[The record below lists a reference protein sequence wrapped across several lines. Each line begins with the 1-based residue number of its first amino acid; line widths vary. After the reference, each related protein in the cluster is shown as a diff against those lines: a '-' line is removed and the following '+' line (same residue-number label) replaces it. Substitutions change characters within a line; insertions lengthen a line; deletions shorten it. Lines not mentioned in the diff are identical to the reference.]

1 MKQHLRSY
9 RLFESAFQE
18 VLYHGTDKTF
28 DEFKLGMPTKNDTY
42 NTISDNGIGV
52 FFTDNLIM
60 AKWFAGLVDYNP
72 KEDRYENTGKAGRVI
87 EARIHLDNPYVIEG
101 VDPNND
107 EDGAHE
113 YFTQIERFK
122 DPGKNSKT
130 IWLIRDMTA

>member
-1 MKQHLRSY
+1 
-9 RLFESAFQE
+9 
-18 VLYHGTDKTF
+18 VLI
-28 DEFKLGMPTKNDTY
+28 DELETSLKDR
-42 NTISDNGIGV
+42 
-52 FFTDNLIM
+52 
-60 AKWFAGLVDYNP
+60 FAGLVDYNP